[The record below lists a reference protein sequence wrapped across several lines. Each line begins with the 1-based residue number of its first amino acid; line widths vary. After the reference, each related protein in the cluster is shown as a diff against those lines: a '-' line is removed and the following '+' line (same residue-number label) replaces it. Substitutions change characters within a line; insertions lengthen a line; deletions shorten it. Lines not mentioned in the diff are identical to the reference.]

1 MLNTKSLIRRKK
13 ITPVQSDKEFEDRN
27 IDENEKI
34 IKNIEN
40 ENIMKNIEPD
50 IIKPDIIRPDI
61 IRPDIIRPDI
71 IRPDIIRPS
80 IFTLPKKQ
88 ESDNIYVEN
97 DDIFRQ
103 DNIIREGRIGNI
115 FDAELKKEEDVIFD
129 DQSNSYI
136 IIDYDNQK
144 KILKNED
151 ILNFIFNQKDNEL
164 IKKYIFTIN
173 YNMVNKQF
181 EFNLIVSKFTENIE
195 IMIKLLNFIND
206 YINNNEKDMMTENID
221 KLMVFY
227 YQLIIFLFKNILQVS
242 KYDKLKLAKYSS
254 YLSYKYSTMILKK
267 ISNIEINNL
276 IINNNLQSLLLIK
289 KDLLTQLNEICSI
302 QNLSLERHMSLNQ
315 NNTKN
320 ITEQILN
327 RSVKYKLSSEDLQDN
342 KQDLIEDNLE
352 NMTSDSNS
360 KVNIMTMFTDS
371 AAKSENK
378 YNINNLMNFFSDN
391 GSNYNKSN
399 NNSNNSN
406 NSDNS
411 DNSNNSDDNNY
422 QEVDITSDQNILI
435 TEDKLDIDEIKE
447 ELNKISNNSNIPLE
461 MSNKDTVSENLYANN
476 FESNKIKSSNI
487 KSKSEYSYNT
497 NSALLNSKLYELN
510 L

>member
-1 MLNTKSLIRRKK
+1 
-13 ITPVQSDKEFEDRN
+13 
-27 IDENEKI
+27 
-34 IKNIEN
+34 
-40 ENIMKNIEPD
+40 
-50 IIKPDIIRPDI
+50 
-61 IRPDIIRPDI
+61 
-71 IRPDIIRPS
+71 
-80 IFTLPKKQ
+80 
-88 ESDNIYVEN
+88 
-97 DDIFRQ
+97 
-103 DNIIREGRIGNI
+103 
-115 FDAELKKEEDVIFD
+115 
-129 DQSNSYI
+129 
-136 IIDYDNQK
+136 
-144 KILKNED
+144 
-151 ILNFIFNQKDNEL
+151 
-164 IKKYIFTIN
+164 
-173 YNMVNKQF
+173 
-181 EFNLIVSKFTENIE
+181 
-195 IMIKLLNFIND
+195 
-206 YINNNEKDMMTENID
+206 
-221 KLMVFY
+221 
-227 YQLIIFLFKNILQVS
+227 
-242 KYDKLKLAKYSS
+242 
-254 YLSYKYSTMILKK
+254 MILKK

>member
-40 ENIMKNIEPD
+40 ENIMKNVEPD
-50 IIKPDIIRPDI
+50 INRPDVTRPDI
-61 IRPDIIRPDI
+61 NRPDVT
-71 IRPDIIRPS
+71 RPS

-115 FDAELKKEEDVIFD
+115 FDAELKKEEEKKEDVIFD

-151 ILNFIFNQKDNEL
+151 ILNYIFNHKDNEL

-173 YNMVNKQF
+173 YNIVNKQF

-206 YINNNEKDMMTENID
+206 YINNNEKDMMTENMD

-242 KYDKLKLAKYSS
+242 KYDKLKLAKYKFS
-254 YLSYKYSTMILKK
+254 IF
-267 ISNIEINNL
+267 INPN
-276 IINNNLQSLLLIK
+276 
-289 KDLLTQLNEICSI
+289 
-302 QNLSLERHMSLNQ
+302 
-315 NNTKN
+315 
-320 ITEQILN
+320 
-327 RSVKYKLSSEDLQDN
+327 
-342 KQDLIEDNLE
+342 
-352 NMTSDSNS
+352 
-360 KVNIMTMFTDS
+360 
-371 AAKSENK
+371 
-378 YNINNLMNFFSDN
+378 
-391 GSNYNKSN
+391 
-399 NNSNNSN
+399 
-406 NSDNS
+406 
-411 DNSNNSDDNNY
+411 
-422 QEVDITSDQNILI
+422 
-435 TEDKLDIDEIKE
+435 
-447 ELNKISNNSNIPLE
+447 
-461 MSNKDTVSENLYANN
+461 
-476 FESNKIKSSNI
+476 
-487 KSKSEYSYNT
+487 
-497 NSALLNSKLYELN
+497 
-510 L
+510 

>member
-1 MLNTKSLIRRKK
+1 MLNTRSLIKRKK
-13 ITPVQSDKEFEDRN
+13 ITPVQSDREFEDRN

-34 IKNIEN
+34 IKNIDSEKLK
-40 ENIMKNIEPD
+40 KNIED
-50 IIKPDIIRPDI
+50 EVIKPS
-61 IRPDIIRPDI
+61 
-71 IRPDIIRPS
+71 S
-80 IFTLPKKQ
+80 IFALPRKQ
-88 ESDNIYVEN
+88 ESENIYVEN
-97 DDIFRQ
+97 NDIFKQ

-115 FDAELKKEEDVIFD
+115 FDAELKKEEIKQEDIIFD
-129 DQSNSYI
+129 ESSNSYI

-151 ILNFIFNQKDNEL
+151 ILNYIFNHKDNEL

-173 YNMVNKQF
+173 YNMVSKQF
-181 EFNLIVSKFTENIE
+181 EFNLIVSKFTENIDV
-195 IMIKLLNFIND
+195 MIKLLNFVND
-206 YINNNEKDMMTENID
+206 YINNNEKHMMSENID
-221 KLMVFY
+221 KLMIFY
-227 YQLIIFLFKNILQVS
+227 YQIIIFLFKNILVVS

-267 ISNIEINNL
+267 ISIIEINNL
-276 IINNNLQSLLLIK
+276 IIKDNLQSLIEIK
-289 KDLLTQLNEICSI
+289 KDLLTQLNQICSL
-302 QNLSLERHMSLNQ
+302 QNSNLERHMSLN
-315 NNTKN
+315 KN
-320 ITEQILN
+320 ITTEPSLILN
-327 RSVKYKLSSEDLQDN
+327 RSAKYKLSSEDLQEN
-342 KQDLIEDNLE
+342 KQSLFSNNQEII
-352 NMTSDSNS
+352 TSDSNS

-378 YNINNLMNFFSDN
+378 YNIDNLMNFFSDD
-391 GSNYNKSN
+391 G
-399 NNSNNSN
+399 SNNSEN
-406 NSDNS
+406 ISENI
-411 DNSNNSDDNNY
+411 SDDNNY
-422 QEVDITSDQNILI
+422 QEVDISSEQNLLI
-435 TEDKLDIDEIKE
+435 TEDKLDIEEIKE